1 MKNILTKEMIRRP
14 SFLLFC
20 VGALL
25 LPFGYQIYGM
35 LRGWNG
41 FSNTFYVTGYWF
53 YLCAVLTVAVYI
65 CLSSSLLEDVDET
78 IAGCRGSGYY
88 QRKGLGRFWVVFI
101 LSQAIVFLMME
112 FVAVRNDATG
122 YALPM
127 LPKMFL
133 CNLLL
138 PLLIC
143 LLVGCV
149 LAQWQNQHHSA
160 IALIV
165 FLVMSSPLTEMML
178 GNKEHT
184 NSWGNR
190 LSYILRHIFAIFY
203 EESMWWPNEQAGLQ
217 TEWTRFA
224 VQFFWILLCLGML
237 CSIKKRKLCISGCL
251 LLACSVACLIYAQL
265 PASTYRH
272 YNSNTDYYL
281 YKEQANGLQ
290 ETADIGY
297 TIQDYDLKLDF
308 GRQLKVEGTLVIEA
322 EKPMDAF
329 VFTLYRGY
337 KLKSLESTQPIT
349 WSLQD
354 DLVTIH
360 TEKPTEQLSI
370 TLQYQGYNNLFYSN
384 MDGAML
390 PGWFPWY
397 PMAGEKQI
405 YLNFETWNSEYNTY
419 NRIEPAHIR
428 LDVQAP
434 FTLVSNLAQT
444 SERVYEGES
453 DSITIIGGYI
463 EKTEDPVIANIL
475 PLNLSVT
482 EERMVELVKDNYQS
496 MCDAMEAYGLDQTL
510 ISDRKIIL
518 ASADLSCNGTGG
530 DVAIF
535 SDYILTSDSGL
546 ESFSNFTKALIIER
560 NKSEVSMVI
569 GGMGLSET
577 PEETLESWSYFSD
590 FPREDLSDAELQ
602 LVDLL
607 DAAKDAGKE
616 EQLVREIAAFLISEH
631 EEADEEIFWKEL
643 SERYGTS

>member
-1 MKNILTKEMIRRP
+1 M
-14 SFLLFC
+14 
-20 VGALL
+20 
-25 LPFGYQIYGM
+25 
-35 LRGWNG
+35 
-41 FSNTFYVTGYWF
+41 
-53 YLCAVLTVAVYI
+53 
-65 CLSSSLLEDVDET
+65 
-78 IAGCRGSGYY
+78 
-88 QRKGLGRFWVVFI
+88 
-101 LSQAIVFLMME
+101 
-112 FVAVRNDATG
+112 
-122 YALPM
+122 
-127 LPKMFL
+127 
-133 CNLLL
+133 
-138 PLLIC
+138 
-143 LLVGCV
+143 
-149 LAQWQNQHHSA
+149 
-160 IALIV
+160 
-165 FLVMSSPLTEMML
+165 
-178 GNKEHT
+178 
-184 NSWGNR
+184 
-190 LSYILRHIFAIFY
+190 
-203 EESMWWPNEQAGLQ
+203 
-217 TEWTRFA
+217 
-224 VQFFWILLCLGML
+224 
-237 CSIKKRKLCISGCL
+237 
-251 LLACSVACLIYAQL
+251 
-265 PASTYRH
+265 
-272 YNSNTDYYL
+272 
-281 YKEQANGLQ
+281 Q
-290 ETADIGY
+290 EAADIGY

-546 ESFSNFTKALIIER
+546 GSFSNFTKALIIER

>member
-1 MKNILTKEMIRRP
+1 
-14 SFLLFC
+14 
-20 VGALL
+20 
-25 LPFGYQIYGM
+25 
-35 LRGWNG
+35 
-41 FSNTFYVTGYWF
+41 
-53 YLCAVLTVAVYI
+53 
-65 CLSSSLLEDVDET
+65 
-78 IAGCRGSGYY
+78 
-88 QRKGLGRFWVVFI
+88 
-101 LSQAIVFLMME
+101 
-112 FVAVRNDATG
+112 
-122 YALPM
+122 
-127 LPKMFL
+127 
-133 CNLLL
+133 
-138 PLLIC
+138 
-143 LLVGCV
+143 
-149 LAQWQNQHHSA
+149 
-160 IALIV
+160 
-165 FLVMSSPLTEMML
+165 
-178 GNKEHT
+178 
-184 NSWGNR
+184 
-190 LSYILRHIFAIFY
+190 
-203 EESMWWPNEQAGLQ
+203 MWWPNEQAGLQ

-272 YNSNTDYYL
+272 YNSNTDFYL

-290 ETADIGY
+290 EAADIGY

-475 PLNLSVT
+475 SLNLSVT

-546 ESFSNFTKALIIER
+546 GSFSNFTKALIIER